1 MEDFLRPCAGLL
13 GEAGPP
19 FEVIPDFVPFELP
32 SRQLPLQ
39 LYQLDLNLEIGVF
52 PRPFDKEFALPDHAL
67 SGLTQIGMS
76 RNRFNARKVGGQV
89 TETSRQRIAQISL
102 FAGVEFRPVVVHMPS
117 KKLLTTMLI
126 RSRIAGSRI
135 SMAGLFCPGRML
147 MNDPYRTSFVDGH
160 QSAPQTSSCLLP
172 SSIKTASQSA

>member
-52 PRPFDKEFALPDHAL
+52 PRPFDKVFALPDHAL
-67 SGLTQIGMS
+67 SGLAQIGMS
-76 RNRFNARKVGGQV
+76 RNRFNSARL
-89 TETSRQRIAQISL
+89 EARLPRR
-102 FAGVEFRPVVVHMPS
+102 AG
-117 KKLLTTMLI
+117 K
-126 RSRIAGSRI
+126 GSR
-135 SMAGLFCPGRML
+135 R
-147 MNDPYRTSFVDGH
+147 YRSLRASSF
-160 QSAPQTSSCLLP
+160 A
-172 SSIKTASQSA
+172 